1 MSDGI
6 LLLGAGGH
14 ARSCIEAIESMG
26 LAIQGLID
34 RADLVGQQVLGYPV
48 LGVDDDLPK
57 LLQTGGPA
65 LVAVGQIRSPDARI
79 RLFRR
84 LVELGAAMPVI
95 VARSAVV
102 SRHATLGAGTIVM
115 HGAIVNAAADV
126 GNNVI
131 VNSRALV
138 EHDAKVGDHCHIATG
153 AIVNGSARIGEG
165 SFIGSG
171 VVIGHGVTIGARCVI
186 GAGHTVLKDCADH
199 TILTKN
205 P

>member
-1 MSDGI
+1 MSDGM
-6 LLLGAGGH
+6 LLIGAGGH
-14 ARSCIEAIESMG
+14 ARACIEAIESRG
-26 LAIQGLID
+26 LAIRGLID
-34 RADLVGQQVLGYPV
+34 RAELVGQQVLGYPI
-48 LGVDDDLPK
+48 LGVDDDLPN
-57 LLQTGGPA
+57 LLSNGAKA

-84 LVELGAAMPVI
+84 LVELDATMPVI

-102 SRHATLGAGTIVM
+102 SRHATIGAGTIVM
-115 HGAIVNAAADV
+115 HGAIVNAVADV
-126 GNNVI
+126 GKNVI
-131 VNSRALV
+131 VNSQALV

-153 AIVNGSARIGEG
+153 AIVNGAARIGEG

-186 GAGHTVLKDCADH
+186 GAGHVVLKDCADH
-199 TILTKN
+199 TVMTKN